1 MGVRG
6 WVFHSSH
13 RWFVGVL
20 GSSRLRI
27 GGRRSVDFW
36 SQLPFFGSRFHGQ
49 MGTGEGGGRIGE
61 EQLATKG
68 RIERRK
74 RGKVQNELWQRNGT
88 GWSSS
93 WCKLQ
98 MRLREGPKERCQ
110 RRMKGLVWSGLVWWH
125 CNASTRRT
133 GLDWTWTGLIN

>member
-1 MGVRG
+1 M
-6 WVFHSSH
+6 FHSSH

-74 RGKVQNELWQRNGT
+74 RGKVQMSSGNETERG
-88 GWSSS
+88 GAVRGAS
-93 WCKLQ
+93 CK
-98 MRLREGPKERCQ
+98 
-110 RRMKGLVWSGLVWWH
+110 
-125 CNASTRRT
+125 
-133 GLDWTWTGLIN
+133 